1 MDEREA
7 LIQEYERLHKEADRL
22 FQQWL
27 ALICPGIDVEA
38 LRQTPE
44 WDAALSAQQAANS
57 FYEKFI
63 FNS

>member
-38 LRQTPE
+38 LRQ
-44 WDAALSAQQAANS
+44 LNS
-57 FYEKFI
+57 KRSGPAIRVTFTQMPQ
-63 FNS
+63 NGR